1 MSEHQKQTAFF
12 KSLVR
17 QASTPAQRQLR
28 EKILRAEGDVRCCCR
43 AMFWVLLLVALSL
56 IGGLYTAVIMP
67 EVLLQHDNTIKKV
80 FEILTIG
87 SVISLAMFSGFW
99 LYYRAVLFQVHSECR
114 RLLYTMISRETSERH
129 DPIESQVGI
138 LTPAH

>member
-28 EKILRAEGDVRCCCR
+28 DRILKAEGDVRCCCR
-43 AMFWVLLLVALSL
+43 AMFRVLLLVALSL

-67 EVLLQHDNTIKKV
+67 EVLLQHDNTVKKV

-87 SVISLAMFSGFW
+87 SVISLTMFSGFW

-114 RLLYTMISRETSERH
+114 RLLYTMISREGIESH
-129 DPIESQVGI
+129 DPIEAQIGV